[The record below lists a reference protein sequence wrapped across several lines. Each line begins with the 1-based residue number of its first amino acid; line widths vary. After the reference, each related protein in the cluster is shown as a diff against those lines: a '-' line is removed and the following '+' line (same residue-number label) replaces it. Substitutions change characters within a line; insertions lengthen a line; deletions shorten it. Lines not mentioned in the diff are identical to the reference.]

1 MEKKT
6 NQSGSLRPPIVTILG
21 HVDHGKTTLLDAIRK
36 TNVAGKEIGSITQS
50 TLASQVV
57 TPEGKKITFIDT
69 PGHAVFSQMRARGA
83 KVADLAVLVVSADDG
98 VKPQTKE
105 ALGYIKETNT
115 PFLVVITKI
124 DLPQVN
130 IEKAKG
136 QIEKE
141 GVSFEGKGG
150 NTPLILVSAKSGKG
164 INDLVEMI
172 FLVSEVNA
180 IAGDAE
186 GVLEGLVIET
196 SKDKRGP
203 VVSVVIT
210 NGTIKVGMDV
220 AGGDINA
227 KVRGLFDHLGKT
239 IKKAGPGDPVQ
250 ILGFP
255 NLPTVGEKIS
265 SQIERSSVSEKKF
278 ESGMLH
284 KIEKGKISIVV
295 KTNNAGTLKDLV
307 ANLPPE
313 IVVTHSSVGDV
324 SESDIFAA
332 KSSSLVTNN
341 PPRIFAFE
349 AKIPSSVAKLAK
361 EEGVIIERF
370 ELIYKLFERL
380 EELILEGKEKVLG
393 EAKILASFPYED
405 KLVAGSKIVK
415 GRILKTDKLIL
426 MRKKEILGEFKIAS
440 MKKDKVNIDKA
451 LAGEEFGI
459 IMTPQLDFK
468 VGDVILSVT
477 K

>member
-36 TNVAGKEIGSITQS
+36 TNVAGKETGGITQS

-57 TPEGKKITFIDT
+57 RPEGKKITFIDT

-172 FLVSEVNA
+172 LLVSEVNA

-239 IKKAGPGDPVQ
+239 IKKQDQV
-250 ILGFP
+250 
-255 NLPTVGEKIS
+255 
-265 SQIERSSVSEKKF
+265 
-278 ESGMLH
+278 
-284 KIEKGKISIVV
+284 
-295 KTNNAGTLKDLV
+295 TLC
-307 ANLPPE
+307 
-313 IVVTHSSVGDV
+313 
-324 SESDIFAA
+324 
-332 KSSSLVTNN
+332 
-341 PPRIFAFE
+341 
-349 AKIPSSVAKLAK
+349 
-361 EEGVIIERF
+361 RF
-370 ELIYKLFERL
+370 
-380 EELILEGKEKVLG
+380 
-393 EAKILASFPYED
+393 
-405 KLVAGSKIVK
+405 
-415 GRILKTDKLIL
+415 
-426 MRKKEILGEFKIAS
+426 
-440 MKKDKVNIDKA
+440 
-451 LAGEEFGI
+451 
-459 IMTPQLDFK
+459 
-468 VGDVILSVT
+468 
-477 K
+477 